1 MKLLSTGVAGM
12 DELLNGG
19 IPENHTV
26 VVLGGMG
33 TGKSTFALQFIM
45 NGLKSGEKAV
55 YISLEEREDEV
66 VETARS
72 FGWDLEQYRQKD
84 HELLRLT
91 RLDPNDVKVT
101 LNRFK
106 NELPTTIKSFGAK
119 RLVIDSITLFEMM
132 FADEPSRRLN
142 LFEMFDLIKET
153 GVTMLVTSEASA
165 SGLNASRYGLVEYVS
180 DGAIMF
186 RTVRQDD
193 LREARLVCEVVKMR
207 RVKHSRAIKPYVI
220 SGQGIVVHTDSEVF

>member
-1 MKLLSTGVAGM
+1 MKLLSTGVLGM

-19 IPENHTV
+19 IPENHIV
-26 VVLGGMG
+26 VVYGGMG

-45 NGLKSGEKAV
+45 NGLKNGEKAI
-55 YISLEEREDEV
+55 YISLEEREKEIVD
-66 VETARS
+66 TARS
-72 FGWDLEQYRQKD
+72 FGWDLELHMQKD
-84 HELLRLT
+84 HELLRLV

-153 GVTMLVTSEASA
+153 GVTMMVTSEVS
-165 SGLNASRYGLVEYVS
+165 STDLNASRYGLVEYVS

-186 RTVRQDD
+186 RTVRQDN

-207 RVKHSRAIKPYVI
+207 RVKHSRAIKPYEI
-220 SGQGIVVHTDSEVF
+220 SNKGILVHTDSEVF